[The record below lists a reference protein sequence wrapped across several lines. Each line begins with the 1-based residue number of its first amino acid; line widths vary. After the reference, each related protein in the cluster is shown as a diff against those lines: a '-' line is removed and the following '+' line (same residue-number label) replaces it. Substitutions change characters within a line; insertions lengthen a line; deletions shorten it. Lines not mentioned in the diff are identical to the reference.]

1 MSTSS
6 NEDDPPEP
14 TGAVTHYILGDDNT
28 GIAIAEQLRASGY
41 QVATVSEGPSSATVP
56 TIDGD
61 PSSVAVL
68 SEAGIEPASTV
79 VVATRSDRRN
89 LLIAQLVRA
98 RSDVSRIIPLVH
110 DPDRFPAFDEAGHEP
125 LCVSTVLSEAV
136 EEVV

>member
-1 MSTSS
+1 MSTSF
-6 NEDDPPEP
+6 NENDPPEHIA
-14 TGAVTHYILGDDNT
+14 AVTHYILGDDNT
-28 GIAIAEQLRASGY
+28 GIAIAEQLQANGH
-41 QVATVSEGPSSATVP
+41 QVATVNEGLSSPTVP

-79 VVATRSDRRN
+79 IVATRSDRRN

-98 RSDVSRIIPLVH
+98 RFDVSCVVPLVH
-110 DPDRFPAFDEAGHEP
+110 DPDRFSAFDEAGHKP